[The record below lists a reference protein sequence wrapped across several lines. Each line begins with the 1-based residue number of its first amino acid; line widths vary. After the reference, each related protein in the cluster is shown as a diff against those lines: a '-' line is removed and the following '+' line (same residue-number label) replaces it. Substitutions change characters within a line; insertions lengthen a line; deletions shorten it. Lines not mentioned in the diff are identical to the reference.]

1 MIIIDF
7 FNSSVNWF
15 LNTFGAK
22 RDLLELIKDKDI
34 NKAIQSFQ
42 CRDTDVE
49 IAISELDPASHKV
62 NRRPNKKRIG
72 KPDKITAKLAIPCQ
86 RHINEVELAFLY
98 GTMPTWNQT
107 SINTDRAFEAF
118 GNFLKNTRWGTT
130 QREFKRT
137 AGGET
142 ESAKLYYVYMDT
154 ETQKKK
160 VGVKVLAKTK
170 GDEIRPLFDQY
181 GNMLAFG
188 HGYYLKEGNTIVR
201 HFDIYCPDYVF
212 RCTQKNI
219 GWDVITEKNDIGKIP
234 VIYVQQPKAWD
245 GVQALIDRLEELR
258 SRVSDVN
265 DYVADPILKMST
277 DIMIARNE
285 AKINNSIKSGLPD
298 PDTSGG
304 GKAVGLPTKDSIMEY
319 LTVDTAVDLKKNEIE
334 DLDKVIKVM
343 SMTPDL
349 TFEALISAGAPTG
362 RALRRAMALGYMKRA
377 KNIEIYSI
385 AQDREANLIKAIIGN
400 VLDISLKSEMEKL
413 IVHSEFGEP
422 FQDDISEKIS
432 DIIKLRDAGLLS
444 QETAMSLI
452 DYIKDVQSEIDK
464 IKTELEE
471 KQQMLS
477 EQMGAGSLFGQFRNN
492 TEEE

>member
-49 IAISELDPASHKV
+49 NAISEYDPESHKV

-72 KPDKITAKLAIPCQ
+72 KPDKITTKLAIPYQ
-86 RHINEVELAFLY
+86 RHINEVELTFLY
-98 GTMPTWNQT
+98 GTMPTWTQT
-107 SINTDRAFEAF
+107 STGTDKAFEAF
-118 GNFLKNTRWGTT
+118 NDFLKNTRWGTT
-130 QREFKRT
+130 QREFKRI
-137 AGGET
+137 AGSET
-142 ESAKLYYVYMDT
+142 ESAKLYYVYRDT
-154 ETQKKK
+154 ETQETK
-160 VGVKVLAKTK
+160 VGIKVLAKTK

-181 GNMLAFG
+181 GNMLSFG
-188 HGYYLKEGNTIVR
+188 HGYYLKEGNNIVR
-201 HFDIYCPDYVF
+201 HFDIYYPDYVF

-234 VIYVQQPKAWD
+234 VIYVQQPKSWY

-277 DIMIARNE
+277 DILIAQKE
-285 AKINNSIKSGLPD
+285 AKMSNTVKSGLPD

-304 GKAVGLPTKDSIMEY
+304 GKTVGLPTKDSIMEY

-343 SMTPDL
+343 TMTPDL

-400 VLDISLKSEMEKL
+400 ILNISLKSEMEKL

-422 FQDDISEKIS
+422 FQDDVSEKIS

-452 DYIKDVQSEIDK
+452 DYIKDVQSEMEK
-464 IKTELEE
+464 VKVELAE
-471 KQQMLS
+471 KQQALS

-492 TEEE
+492 NNDE